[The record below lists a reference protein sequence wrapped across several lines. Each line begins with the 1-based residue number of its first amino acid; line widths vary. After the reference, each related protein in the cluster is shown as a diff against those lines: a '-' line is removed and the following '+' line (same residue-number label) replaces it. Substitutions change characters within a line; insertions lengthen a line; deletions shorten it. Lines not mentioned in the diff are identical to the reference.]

1 MKKRIFILIIALV
14 VLLTPIPFRL
24 KDGGTVEY
32 TAILYKVTKRHA
44 MTFKGDVDGY
54 EIGTEV
60 RVLWFDVYSD
70 VEFVPGEHR
79 D

>member
-1 MKKRIFILIIALV
+1 MKKRILILIIVLLF
-14 VLLTPIPFRL
+14 LLTPIPLRL

-44 MTFKGDVDGY
+44 MTFQDDVEGY
-54 EIGTEV
+54 DIGTEI
-60 RVLWFDVYSD
+60 RVLWFDVYND
-70 VEFVPGEHR
+70 TAFVPGEQA